1 MAAEVH
7 PFAQV
12 GGVGQVLFYL
22 PRALRKLG
30 IDARVFMP
38 KYGIIEE
45 EKYQFE
51 RLIERLKIPTGD
63 LSNPHLISNI
73 LYLENSEVPTYFL
86 ENMEYY
92 EWRANVYAYT
102 DDHIRWALLCRGV
115 LEFLRESYKR
125 KRNSHEP
132 WLPDIIHCN
141 DWHTALVPNY
151 LRTVYGKNSVLE
163 NVATVFTIHNIHY
176 QGMFDHKNVSELD
189 FDDGKSEI
197 PAFFDPRLAKI
208 NYMRRGVIYA
218 DAINTVSETYA
229 REILTPDYGEG
240 LDGLL
245 LELRSKLFGILNG
258 LDYEVFDPITDS
270 LLAAN
275 FDVLSIDRRVENKI
289 ALQKEFSL
297 PQDEKVPMIGMV
309 GRLDSQKGV
318 DLAISIL
325 PQLLRDFNIQFV
337 AVGGGDLSYK
347 NSLEQIKKKFPEKV
361 GIHLLPNFTLPR
373 LVFGGADIFLM
384 PSRFEP
390 SGLTQLEAMRYG
402 AVPVV
407 RATGGLGDTVLDVDL
422 KKEEGTGFV
431 FKPYDPWALYGALVR
446 ALTCFEMKDIWY
458 ELVRRAMSADFSW
471 TKSAENYLKLYRRAR
486 DFAQGKFE
494 RATLEL

>member
-1 MAAEVH
+1 
-7 PFAQV
+7 
-12 GGVGQVLFYL
+12 
-22 PRALRKLG
+22 
-30 IDARVFMP
+30 
-38 KYGIIEE
+38 
-45 EKYQFE
+45 
-51 RLIERLKIPTGD
+51 
-63 LSNPHLISNI
+63 
-73 LYLENSEVPTYFL
+73 
-86 ENMEYY
+86 
-92 EWRANVYAYT
+92 
-102 DDHIRWALLCRGV
+102 
-115 LEFLRESYKR
+115 
-125 KRNSHEP
+125 
-132 WLPDIIHCN
+132 
-141 DWHTALVPNY
+141 
-151 LRTVYGKNSVLE
+151 
-163 NVATVFTIHNIHY
+163 
-176 QGMFDHKNVSELD
+176 MFDHKNVSELD

-197 PAFFDPRLAKI
+197 PSFFDPRLAKI
-208 NYMRRGVIYA
+208 NYMRRGSIYA
-218 DAINTVSETYA
+218 DAVNAVSETYA
-229 REILTPDYGEG
+229 REILTPEYGEG

-245 LELRSKLFGILNG
+245 LELRSKVFGILNG
-258 LDYEVFDPITDS
+258 LDYESFDPATDS
-270 LLAAN
+270 LLSSN
-275 FDVLSIDRRVENKI
+275 FDVLSINRRVENKI

-297 PQDEKVPMIGMV
+297 PQDENVCMIGMV
-309 GRLDSQKGV
+309 GRLDAQKGV

-325 PQLLRDFNIQFV
+325 PQLLRDFNVQFV

-347 NSLEQIKKKFPEKV
+347 SSLEQIKKKFPEKV
-361 GIHLLPNFTLPR
+361 GIHLLPNFTMPR

-407 RATGGLGDTVLDVDL
+407 RATGGLGDTIHDVDL

-458 ELVRRAMSADFSW
+458 ELVRRAMSVDFSW